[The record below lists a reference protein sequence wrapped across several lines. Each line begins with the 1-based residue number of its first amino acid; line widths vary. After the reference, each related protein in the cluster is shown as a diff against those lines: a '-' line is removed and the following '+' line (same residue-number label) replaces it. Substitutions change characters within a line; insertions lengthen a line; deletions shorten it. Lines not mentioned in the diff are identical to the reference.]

1 MTSPAI
7 NAFVYATITYSDVTS
22 GATSTIKVC
31 NRPLSNWT
39 NEEVIGFY
47 PIIDDLGDIG
57 ARTERAMPDLVSGA
71 ITLID
76 EVGTFGRYGKFSDL
90 FDRYSI
96 IGQQITL
103 TYSAQ
108 GTNSTFITNTS
119 GDAFNERV
127 VVGAI
132 KDVQR
137 RRKKLTITFQS
148 VPIPDRRMTKTITA
162 DEFPNAPESSLGVGL
177 PIVFGDSPHDV
188 APVVI
193 DDDNG
198 DSIEWA
204 TVTNFHDQFAH
215 PGGADSVWVQ
225 NVETADRIAGLNP
238 WNLIE
243 DSGSTTTPVLGY
255 AIDGNAVRNGA
266 ISDTSWA
273 AEGYAENLLNSGS
286 YLSTNGYWYLMGK
299 SATASD
305 YTDKVV
311 TFRLHLNDHLEA
323 LHDLNLY
330 PGKVVA
336 EASVD
341 LADWSGSLTTTSS
354 KVQIEFSWSRPVL
367 LRDNNRYFLSVY
379 ADSDA
384 DGVVSDVVNSVV
396 SHSDALYRK
405 TNDRELDEGKKAWT
419 KASGT
424 STRHYCGLWG
434 VRIQTTAGST
444 TDSDGFRY
452 GGFQLTQRAAATG
465 QTNFGLGKLKLL
477 ARVYGIIDSSGGTIT
492 GSPFLA
498 LDNAYHAAQLLLR
511 EWNGSS
517 WAASQLSTTVHSAT
531 HSQVT
536 TPVGGASATS
546 YTRGISGVSQYRD
559 SRLRLLQEIL
569 EDSACFLAYSPDST
583 ATPLIFSAWGY
594 TWPEALEIYDDEILE
609 LDHTIQSQ
617 NTVTTRLDWAYDEAL
632 TFNVLGDADR
642 IWDIRDPATV
652 AWGNRNSEGNF
663 RAKLKWDESI
673 AGEIA
678 TRLADG
684 VNVYGAKD
692 ANKGQFKFIGDSAS
706 MSAMARYYT
715 SVFGKPREIVKVT
728 VPQSEKFYDLRL
740 FNVVRLN
747 TALLPQYEGSSNNFR
762 KPYDTASGT
771 TYGTEGEPFRNVGSY
786 RAQIISARHQFRQGS
801 IPTMVF
807 EMRLLNNYPEDPT

>member
-1 MTSPAI
+1 MTSPEI
-7 NAFVYATITYSDVTS
+7 NAFIYATITYADVTS
-22 GATSTIKVC
+22 GATSSIKLC
-31 NRPLSNWT
+31 NRPLSSWND
-39 NEEVIGFY
+39 NEVIAFY

-57 ARTERAMPDLVSGA
+57 ARTERAMPDLITGA
-71 ITLID
+71 ITVID

-90 FDRYSI
+90 LDRYSI
-96 IGQQITL
+96 IGQQITIH
-103 TYSAQ
+103 YSAQ
-108 GTNSTFITNTS
+108 ETESNIITLN
-119 GDAFNERV
+119 AERV
-127 VVGAI
+127 VVGSI
-132 KDVQR
+132 KDIQR
-137 RRKKLTITFQS
+137 RRGKLTIAFQS
-148 VPIPDRRMTKTITA
+148 IPIPDRRMTKTITA
-162 DEFPNAPESSLGVGL
+162 EEFPNAPENSLGIGL
-177 PIVFGDSPHDV
+177 PIVFGETARDV
-188 APVVI
+188 SPVVI
-193 DDDNG
+193 DDDFG
-198 DSIEWA
+198 DSIEWG
-204 TVTNFHDQFAH
+204 TVTNFHDQFSH
-215 PGGADSVWVQ
+215 PSGLDSLWVQ
-225 NVETADRIAGLNP
+225 NVETADQIAGLNP

-255 AIDGNAVRNGA
+255 TSDANMVRLGSA
-266 ISDTSWA
+266 TPATAWA

-299 SATASD
+299 SATAGD

-341 LADWSGSLTTTSS
+341 LADWSGSLTSTSTP
-354 KVQIEFSWSRPVL
+354 VQVEFSWSRPVL
-367 LRDNNRYFLSVY
+367 LRDNNRYFLSIH

-384 DGVVSDVVNSVV
+384 DNAVTSVV
-396 SHSDALYRK
+396 SSTVSHTLALFRK
-405 TNDRELDEGKKAWT
+405 ANDRELDEGKKAWT

-434 VRIQTTAGST
+434 VRVQTTSGST
-444 TDSDGFRY
+444 SDADGFRY

-465 QTNFGLGKLKLL
+465 QTNFSLGKLKLL
-477 ARVYGIIDSSGGTIT
+477 ARVVGISDSSSGTIT
-492 GSPFLA
+492 GSPFIT

-511 EWNGSS
+511 EWNGST
-517 WAASQLSTTVHSAT
+517 WGASQLSTTVHSAT

-559 SRLRLLQEIL
+559 TRLRLVQEIL
-569 EDSACFLAYSPDST
+569 EDSGCFLAYSPDST
-583 ATPLIFSAWGY
+583 TTPLIFSAWGY

-692 ANKGQFKFIGDSAS
+692 ANKGQFRFIGDAYSIE
-706 MSAMARYYT
+706 AMARYFT
-715 SVFGKPREIVKVT
+715 AVFGKPREIVKIT
-728 VPQSEKFYDLRL
+728 VPQAEKFFDLRL
-740 FNVVRLN
+740 FNVVRIN
-747 TALLPQYEGSSNNFR
+747 SALLPQYEGSSNNFR

-771 TYGTEGEPFRNVGSY
+771 AYSTEGEPFRNVGSY
-786 RAQIISARHQFRQGS
+786 RAQIISARHQYRKGS